1 MLSLTAGAEEVLAG
15 HKEVEEIRQHVSVPS
30 RTSRSTSTTS
40 RGKFSSGSGGLFEH
54 LRQHRKR
61 LAEKAGLRPYLIFP
75 DTVLIDLAN
84 LRPTTLGEFGN
95 VKGVGEAKLKKI
107 WPQFFAGHCRI

>member
-1 MLSLTAGAEEVLAG
+1 MCLCLLALVSLLPLWHEENPVLHRA
-15 HKEVEEIRQHVSVPS
+15 VYLNI
-30 RTSRSTSTTS
+30 
-40 RGKFSSGSGGLFEH
+40 

-61 LAEKAGLRPYLIFP
+61 LAEEAGLRPYLIFP

-95 VKGVGEAKLKKI
+95 VKGVGEAKLKKYGLSFLQAI
-107 WPQFFAGHCRI
+107 AEYKG